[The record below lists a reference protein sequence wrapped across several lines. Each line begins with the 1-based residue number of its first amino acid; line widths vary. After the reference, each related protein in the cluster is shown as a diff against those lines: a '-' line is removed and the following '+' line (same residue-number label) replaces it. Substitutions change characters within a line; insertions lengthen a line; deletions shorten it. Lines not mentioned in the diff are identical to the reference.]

1 MQTGMYYSMNG
12 FMPYEYLRLG
22 ASASEFGLWFSL
34 TSVGYIFGNLINS
47 KYTIKIG
54 LEKMCLYGTILSL
67 IFILTLIIL
76 NLIEFNLFFSD
87 FHLFVDRIFSWI
99 CCS

>member
-1 MQTGMYYSMNG
+1 MV
-12 FMPYEYLRLG
+12 FI
-22 ASASEFGLWFSL
+22 

-76 NLIEFNLFFSD
+76 NLIEAHSIFSY
-87 FHLFVDRIFSWI
+87 FYLFVNRIFSWI
-99 CCS
+99 CCMLMQ

>member
-1 MQTGMYYSMNG
+1 MYYSMNG

-67 IFILTLIIL
+67 IFIFTLIIL
-76 NLIEFNLFFSD
+76 NLIEVQSIFFLLS
-87 FHLFVDRIFSWI
+87 FV
-99 CCS
+99 C